1 MPLHLQNCFSHLG
14 YQRGRLP
21 EAERAAGEVISLPIY
36 PELTRDQVEYVADT
50 IRGFYR

>member
-1 MPLHLQNCFSHLG
+1 MECRDARAHLVG

-21 EAERAAGEVISLPIY
+21 EAERAALEVISLPVY
-36 PELTRDQVEYVADT
+36 PELTREQLDYVIAA